1 MPDGQIRDLGRATD
15 AAGRPAPGSLN
26 AMSVD
31 VEDYYQVSAFDGVV
45 RRRDWNRYEDRVG
58 ASTRRVLAL
67 FEAAGVRGTFFI
79 LGCVARRHPDLVRA
93 IADAGHE
100 IASHG
105 FAHHRVCELT
115 PSLFLRDVRHTKRR
129 LEDIA
134 GRPVRGYRAPSFS
147 ISHATW
153 WAYDALAEAG
163 YRYSSSVYP
172 IRHDHYGLP
181 DAPRDP
187 FQPLP
192 GFTEIPITTVMLG
205 ERRLPCGGGGYF
217 RLLPY
222 ALSKRAI
229 ARVNAEPRPAMFYF
243 HPWEIDPGQPR
254 IHGASLR
261 SQFRH
266 TVQLDRMEGKLSRL
280 VRDFRWGRID
290 SVYPIPA

>member
-1 MPDGQIRDLGRATD
+1 MPDGQILDLVGGNH
-15 AAGRPAPGSLN
+15 AASRPPRGSVN

-31 VEDYYQVSAFDGVV
+31 VEDYYQVSAFTGVV
-45 RRRDWNRYEDRVG
+45 QRRDWNRFEDRVG
-58 ASTRRVLAL
+58 DSTRRVLDL
-67 FEAAGVRGTFFI
+67 FAAAGVRGTFFI
-79 LGCVARRHPDLVRA
+79 LGCVAKRHPDLVRA
-93 IADAGHE
+93 IADGGHE

-105 FAHHRVCELT
+105 FAHHRIFELT
-115 PSLFLRDVRHTKRR
+115 PAWFLRDVRHTRRR

-147 ISHATW
+147 ISRATW

-172 IRHDHYGLP
+172 IHHDHYGVP

-205 ERRLPCGGGGYF
+205 ERRFPCGGGGWF

-222 ALSKRAI
+222 ALSKRALL
-229 ARVNAEPRPAMFYF
+229 RVNSEPRPAMFYF

-254 IHGASLR
+254 IPGAGLR
-261 SQFRH
+261 SRFRH
-266 TVQLDRMEGKLSRL
+266 TVQLDRMEGKLARL

-290 SVYPIPA
+290 AVYPTDV